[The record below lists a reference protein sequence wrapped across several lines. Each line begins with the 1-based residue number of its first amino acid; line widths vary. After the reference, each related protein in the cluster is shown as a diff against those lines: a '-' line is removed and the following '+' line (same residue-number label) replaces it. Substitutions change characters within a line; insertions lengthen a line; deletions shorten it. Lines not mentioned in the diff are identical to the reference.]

1 MRKLLIA
8 LLLLNAVCLLA
19 IYQPLSVL
27 AGSGSGGGPV
37 DACEG
42 DPTKYALDTN
52 GDKVV
57 DLSDFVTG
65 LSWFFSGGEAP
76 RICLDTTGL
85 EASLAQAEEDRDT
98 FEMYLEMCA
107 EDFVLLESILFD
119 CAADVGL
126 LQDLLGGCAEEV
138 ELLEADLVEVEGE
151 RDTAQAAL
159 VAAETDLAL
168 PAPPSGFTFVERNA
182 QGYDEYTHD
191 SSGIRFVRLPG
202 RSFEMGSPEGET
214 GRIDPYEAVHTV
226 WLTPFLIAK
235 YEVKQSEYEGV
246 MTGNTAGLDATP
258 STATGA
264 NLPVEQVSWDH
275 LRNADGFLAR
285 TGLSLPSEAQW
296 EYACRAGTSGPYA
309 GNGVLDDMGWYD
321 SNSGNTSHDVGGKQ
335 ANQFGLHDMHGNIYE
350 WCEDVFKGNF
360 YADDVPGFDP
370 VSTTDTG
377 YRVVRGGSFNRNAR
391 AARSAYRSQDGS
403 DFDFFPS
410 VRFNFLG
417 FRPVRPLP

>member
-8 LLLLNAVCLLA
+8 LLLLNAVCLFA
-19 IYQPLSVL
+19 ICQPLAVL
-27 AGSGSGGGPV
+27 AGSGSGGGSDPCS
-37 DACEG
+37 A

-76 RICLDTTGL
+76 RVCLDTTDL
-85 EASLAQAEEDRDT
+85 EASLAQAEADRDMNQ
-98 FEMYLEMCA
+98 MYFEMCA
-107 EDFVLLESILFD
+107 EDFGLLQDVLD
-119 CAADVGL
+119 GCAEEVGS
-126 LQDLLGGCAEEV
+126 LQDLLGGCAEAV

-151 RDTAQAAL
+151 RDAAQA
-159 VAAETDLAL
+159 DLAL
-168 PAPPSGFTFVERNA
+168 PAPPSGFTFVETNA

-202 RSFEMGSPEGET
+202 RSFEMGSPATET
-214 GRIDPYEAVHTV
+214 GRFDDEGPVHTV

-235 YEVKQSEYEGV
+235 YEVTQAEYAAV
-246 MTGNTAGLDATP
+246 MTGNTAGLNATP
-258 STATGA
+258 STNSGSAPA
-264 NLPVEQVSWDH
+264 SDQRPVESVSWDDLH
-275 LRNADGFLAR
+275 ATDGFLER
-285 TGLSLPSEAQW
+285 TGLVLPSEAQW
-296 EYACRAGTSGPYA
+296 EYASRAGTSGPYA

-350 WCEDVFKGNF
+350 WCEDVFKGDF

-417 FRPVRPLP
+417 FRPVRQLP

>member
-57 DLSDFVTG
+57 DLSDFVGG

-182 QGYDEYTHD
+182 QGYDEYMHD

-202 RSFEMGSPEGET
+202 RSFEMGSPATET
-214 GRIDPYEAVHTV
+214 GHVDDEGPVHTV

-235 YEVKQSEYEGV
+235 YEVTQAEYEAV
-246 MTGNTAGLDATP
+246 MTDPPAGLSATP
-258 STATGA
+258 SA
-264 NLPVEQVSWDH
+264 NFGSAPASDQRPMETVSWDDLH
-275 LRNADGFLAR
+275 LDDGFLER
-285 TGLSLPSEAQW
+285 TGLVLPSEAQW

-309 GNGVLDDMGWYD
+309 GNGNLDDMGWYSD
-321 SNSGNTSHDVGGKQ
+321 NSGGSTHDVGGKQ
-335 ANQFGLHDMHGNIYE
+335 ANQFGLHDMHGNVFE
-350 WCEDVFKGNF
+350 WCEDVYKSDF
-360 YADDVPGFDP
+360 YADDVPGFNP
-370 VSTTDTG
+370 VSTAG
-377 YRVVRGGSFNRNAR
+377 SGPRVLRGGGFADGALN
-391 AARSAYRSQDGS
+391 ARSAHRFSFNPTGR
-403 DFDFFPS
+403 FF
-410 VRFNFLG
+410 VLG
-417 FRPVRPLP
+417 FRPARPLP

>member
-57 DLSDFVTG
+57 DLSDFVGG

-98 FEMYLEMCA
+98 FEMYFEMCA
-107 EDFVLLESILFD
+107 EDFGLLQDDLFD
-119 CAADVGL
+119 CAEEVGS

-159 VAAETDLAL
+159 VVAEGERDAAQAALVAAEADLAL

-214 GRIDPYEAVHTV
+214 GRIDSYEAVHTV

-264 NLPVEQVSWDH
+264 NLPVEQVSWDDLH
-275 LRNADGFLAR
+275 LADGFLAR
-285 TGLSLPSEAQW
+285 TGLVLPSEAQW

-309 GNGVLDDMGWYD
+309 GTGVLDDMGWYD
-321 SNSGNTSHDVGGKQ
+321 GNSGNTTHDSPPPR
-335 ANQFGLHDMHGNIYE
+335 AL
-350 WCEDVFKGNF
+350 
-360 YADDVPGFDP
+360 AA
-370 VSTTDTG
+370 
-377 YRVVRGGSFNRNAR
+377 GSGPLSLSGRC
-391 AARSAYRSQDGS
+391 
-403 DFDFFPS
+403 
-410 VRFNFLG
+410 G
-417 FRPVRPLP
+417 FRTGPAAGRPTAPAESRRYSG